1 MVIFEEVEE
10 HAQYT
15 HNFRVD
21 EPLNK
26 SRFDEGATV
35 DEGFPVRKDSLQI
48 LEEKGEMKDRYTRK
62 NRHFQTNQLI
72 VLCNS
77 LFDKSLLIF
86 CFCVFVSQ
94 IAKSLLQQNQIRLL
108 CGHDW

>member
-1 MVIFEEVEE
+1 MNDSNVTTGNMVIFEEVEE

-26 SRFDEGATV
+26 SRFDESAIE
-35 DEGFPVRKDSLQI
+35 DEGFPVRRDSLQI

-62 NRHFQTNQLI
+62 NRHFQTNQLLALCVTRCLVI
-72 VLCNS
+72 VY
-77 LFDKSLLIF
+77 
-86 CFCVFVSQ
+86 
-94 IAKSLLQQNQIRLL
+94 
-108 CGHDW
+108 